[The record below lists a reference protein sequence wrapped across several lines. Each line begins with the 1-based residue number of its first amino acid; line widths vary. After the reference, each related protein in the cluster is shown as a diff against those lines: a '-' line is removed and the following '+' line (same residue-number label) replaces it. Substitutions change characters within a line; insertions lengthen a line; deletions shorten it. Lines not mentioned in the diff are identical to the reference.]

1 MLAAIPA
8 TCHLRRK
15 VQHRNKMIVAR
26 SPLTITERYI
36 SLTPICPMLYDPN
49 SRGAYS
55 AINKGCQGNTHNRF
69 HLIKEK
75 GNFIETDYIESS
87 ELSQVEFMQAVAK
100 V

>member
-1 MLAAIPA
+1 
-8 TCHLRRK
+8 
-15 VQHRNKMIVAR
+15 
-26 SPLTITERYI
+26 
-36 SLTPICPMLYDPN
+36 MLYDPN

-100 V
+100 VVGSQNLNRFAFAHFAEDEIDST